1 MLASTVA
8 MLSQAKW
15 EEQEASSQVQETLK
29 RTVSVASELEMRLG
43 AQSVM
48 QEQSCLTAESTQR
61 LGEQAI
67 RETHQLQMTQQTTA

>member
-8 MLSQAKW
+8 ALSQAKR
-15 EEQEASSQVQETLK
+15 EEQEALSQVQETLK
-29 RTVSVASELEMRLG
+29 RTASFASELEMRLG

-48 QEQSCLTAESTQR
+48 QEQLRLTAKSAQR

-67 RETHQLQMTQQTTA
+67 